1 MKKCPYCAEEIQD
14 AAVVCKHCGRE
25 LGVLPQKPVGE
36 YEYMEFE
43 HTWLEEK
50 KEWKFSWGKGVEPVV
65 RLSAWQ
71 KSQAEIMSK
80 LEPLINQ
87 GWEPVGE
94 VGPSSVLVTW
104 ETGMDSFWHFFR
116 GVSKKVYENAPNK
129 GGYGGRA
136 TGLIL
141 ACMAF
146 APPTAG
152 GTLIPMLMHA
162 FTGYCAPEIFR
173 VKLRRAKPS
182 GNAGE

>member
-14 AAVVCKHCGRE
+14 AAIVCKHCGRE
-25 LGVLPQKPVGE
+25 LGVLPPKPVGE
-36 YEYMEFE
+36 YEYMDFE

-50 KEWKFSWGKGVEPVV
+50 KEWKFSWGRGVEPAV

-71 KSQAEIMSK
+71 KSQAEIVSN

-94 VGPSSVLVTW
+94 IGPSSVLVTW

-116 GVSKKVYENAPNK
+116 GVSKKVYGNSPNQI
-129 GGYGGRA
+129 GYSGKA
-136 TGLIL
+136 IFLIL
-141 ACMAF
+141 VCMTF
-146 APPTAG
+146 TVPTAG
-152 GTLIPMLMHA
+152 ATMIPVLMHTV
-162 FTGYCAPEIFR
+162 TGYCAPEIFR
-173 VKLRRAKPS
+173 VKLRRLKPS